1 LPDLFYFS
9 KKKREAIIDE
19 SDFSGT
25 KKSREGREE
34 IDLIQPSETL
44 KSVPNNLET
53 VKLVSEI
60 HKTEELVPEDKKP
73 FKLVPEN
80 PNKDELVPVDD
91 KKVQLVPENL
101 ETEDSKF
108 KTTHSSNRTE
118 ISKQDEMKTSQLEN
132 VEKEN
137 VQPTVRDF
145 ITN

>member
-1 LPDLFYFS
+1 M
-9 KKKREAIIDE
+9 
-19 SDFSGT
+19 
-25 KKSREGREE
+25 
-34 IDLIQPSETL
+34 IQPSETL
-44 KSVPNNLET
+44 KSVPENYET
-53 VKLVSEI
+53 VKLVPEI

-80 PNKDELVPVDD
+80 PNKDDLVPVDD

-101 ETEDSKF
+101 ETEESKF
-108 KTTHSSNRTE
+108 KTTNSSNRTE